1 MRKVRRVSHQS
12 GIRALAAS
20 WAAATLIL
28 CSGAPAQAE
37 RPHVGAREGVLRVH
51 LLHTNDI
58 HGYLGA
64 REAGFMNPE
73 FPPALGGAASAAA
86 YIKRVRSE
94 AAVAGEGV
102 LLLDGGDVFQGTR
115 LGESTKGGAIIEW
128 MNEIGYDAMV
138 LGNHDFDVG
147 WENAR
152 RLARMAEFPALGA
165 NVAIA
170 ETGERVAWAEPY
182 TIVETAGVRFGIVGI
197 VTRDTKSLVPA
208 DQLGNVD
215 FLPADET
222 VRRYA
227 PEMREK
233 GAEVMVALG
242 HIGVPPG
249 YETRMESVEQKV
261 ALSPDERE
269 GGLNAQELVHAVT
282 EIDIMVGGH
291 IHWGL
296 RKPYE
301 DPITHTVCFQTYG
314 RMSGLGHIVLLI
326 DEQTHTFAGYEFAH
340 ADGAEV
346 TLFTDYVW
354 PNPEHKQAIGAA
366 VAVAEA
372 GMDEVA
378 GIVEVHLGRGDAE
391 HILGQVVAD
400 AFREAAGADVA
411 FTNRGGIRT
420 ELRRGPVTPRDL
432 YEVLPFNN
440 ELELFEVTGE
450 TLREILETGVSGGR
464 RDLELS
470 GAQIRVDQSKPDGQ
484 KLDRIEIA
492 GAPIDPAGHYTVVTT
507 SYLAQGSIGWDI
519 LPELSSKSIGM
530 NDLEAFLRYIE
541 AHSPI
546 APHFVPRI
554 DRINQ

>member
-1 MRKVRRVSHQS
+1 MSHQP
-12 GIRALAAS
+12 GIRTVAAGWATVAL
-20 WAAATLIL
+20 II
-28 CSGAPAQAE
+28 CSGPPALAE
-37 RPHVGAREGVLRVH
+37 RPHVGAREGILRVH

-86 YIKRVRSE
+86 YVKRVR
-94 AAVAGEGV
+94 AAAAEAGEGI

-152 RLARMAEFPALGA
+152 RLANMATFPPLGA

-170 ETGERVAWAEPY
+170 QTGERVDWAEPY

-197 VTRDTKSLVPA
+197 VTRDTKTLVPA

-215 FLPADET
+215 FLPVDET

-233 GAEVMVALG
+233 GAEVIIALG
-242 HIGVPPG
+242 HLGVPPG
-249 YETRMESVEQKV
+249 YETRMASVEKKV
-261 ALSPDERE
+261 ALSPDERD
-269 GGLNAQELVHAVT
+269 GGLNAQELVHAVRD
-282 EIDIMVGGH
+282 IDIMVGGH

-314 RMSGLGHIVLLI
+314 RMSGLGHVILLI

-340 ADGAEV
+340 ADGPEV
-346 TLFTDYVW
+346 TLFTDYIW
-354 PNPEHKQAIGAA
+354 PDPEHKRAIGAA
-366 VAVAEA
+366 VSVAEA
-372 GMDEVA
+372 GMDQVV
-378 GIVEVHLGRGDAE
+378 GIVDVHLGRGGAE

-400 AFREAAGADVA
+400 AFRVTAGADVA

-440 ELELFEVTGE
+440 ELELFDVTGE

-470 GAQIRVDQSKPDGQ
+470 GAEIRVDQAKPDGQ

-492 GAPIDPAGHYTVVTT
+492 GVPLDPTSRYTVVTT

-519 LPELSSKSIGM
+519 LLDLSSNSVGM
-530 NDLEAFLRYIE
+530 SDLEALQHYFE
-541 AHSPI
+541 THSPI
-546 APHFVPRI
+546 APEFVPRI